1 MTLNPFLCIDLSI
14 SDSLR
19 SVRKS
24 VLIYETIIDV
34 DDMILVKMSDNE
46 IKKIENQV
54 YDLAF
59 DIEMDTG
66 VDISP
71 IIKNEEQ
78 YEYWLDT
85 LPFYKNIHEEGVIV
99 NG

>member
-1 MTLNPFLCIDLSI
+1 MPELKLLVDAVQVSKFI
-14 SDSLR
+14 SPSR
-19 SVRKS
+19 STE
-24 VLIYETIIDV
+24 L
-34 DDMILVKMSDNE
+34 